1 MKKIGIKDKS
11 FWLILSLSIITLI
24 ILTVGVIFL
33 TRKSSKEFYSAGYII
48 NSTATILL

>member
-33 TRKSSKEFYSAGYII
+33 TRKSSKEFYSAGHVLVIEP
-48 NSTATILL
+48 